1 MSMYAYRPRRGVK
14 IERASSRR
22 YFSSFDRFMVMLGLA
37 AVIAFVVD
45 GIVTRGGSVVDSFQH
60 LFGLVH

>member
-1 MSMYAYRPRRGVK
+1 MYAYRRRSGMK
-14 IERASSRR
+14 TESRSTQK
-22 YFSSFDRFMVMLGLA
+22 YFSTFDRFMVLAGLA

-45 GIVTRGGSVVDSFQH
+45 GIVTHGGSVVESFQH